1 LAERY
6 LNQRLGRYD
15 GSDEEN
21 SGEGDE
27 EESEGEE
34 EASEE
39 NSGSDGG
46 YTTDRVRRMAE
57 IVERVEANP
66 LRRPRHPRT
75 RATAAPSTSSWNP
88 YTPPAPRTSATPS
101 FRSLPPSNSLSTF
114 RPGLQ
119 GHLSM
124 FDHARDIRGTPAV
137 PNVSSDQEDTVQT
150 FPTTLRS
157 LLSHLCRRTGY
168 EPQPEDTIDELGSIA
183 FESPDKPLEAFVSD
197 LSDFDR
203 RIIERIRVQFSAFI
217 ACDVPPGTELAVQQD
232 MMRTFG
238 YEESPVMLEVCLIM
252 NEASDEVQ
260 QEWERYVE
268 GVKGRQ
274 YVYDAQEGFSE
285 EEEAEEPRFDQ
296 IMDNRPY
303 EVREAEAIS
312 QAMHAR
318 YQLPDL
324 TPRRPSTPPAAEE
337 EEEEEEEPEAQW
349 ESHGHFISPDGQP
362 YTVSRA
368 DAIAFLIAQGQEEE
382 EEEEQ
387 EADQESD
394 ESESHSEIMRRI
406 RQNFDLPSLDSLG
419 HGRAEEVD
427 DDEEEDVDQDSDD
440 STTPSEI
447 MRRIRR
453 NYYLPDLDSVGR
465 VSEQRSTRARQE
477 EEDEEE
483 DSADVEDQEFINE
496 YMRQY
501 SRAEQR
507 PNPSSPSINP
517 YVASGEIDDEIPPPQ
532 HPYRTNHFTSDP
544 QELRRQIERERESLR
559 DFYDE
564 LD

>member
-1 LAERY
+1 
-6 LNQRLGRYD
+6 
-15 GSDEEN
+15 
-21 SGEGDE
+21 
-27 EESEGEE
+27 
-34 EASEE
+34 
-39 NSGSDGG
+39 
-46 YTTDRVRRMAE
+46 
-57 IVERVEANP
+57 
-66 LRRPRHPRT
+66 
-75 RATAAPSTSSWNP
+75 
-88 YTPPAPRTSATPS
+88 
-101 FRSLPPSNSLSTF
+101 
-114 RPGLQ
+114 
-119 GHLSM
+119 M
-124 FDHARDIRGTPAV
+124 FDHASRLRGTPPATTEA
-137 PNVSSDQEDTVQT
+137 SSEASDTPPEADEEIDEPETLQN
-150 FPTTLRS
+150 FPTSLRS
-157 LLSHLCRRTGY
+157 LLSHFCRRTGY
-168 EPQPEDTIDELGSIA
+168 TPRPEDTIDHLGGIA
-183 FESPDKPLEAFVSD
+183 FANSDEPLRASGY
-197 LSDFDR
+197 LSSFDR
-203 RIIERIRVQFSAFI
+203 QIIHRIRIQFSAFI
-217 ACDVPPGTELAVQQD
+217 ACDIPPGNELAEQQHL
-232 MMRTFG
+232 MRSFG
-238 YEESPVMLEVCLIM
+238 YDATPLMLETCLILG
-252 NEASDEVQ
+252 EASDEVQ
-260 QEWERYVE
+260 EEWEAYLKRSMDRGSGFGLGGAPEAVE
-268 GVKGRQ
+268 ERE
-274 YVYDAQEGFSE
+274 D
-285 EEEAEEPRFDQ
+285 EAEVEERPRFDQ
-296 IMDNRPY
+296 IIDNRPY
-303 EVREAEAIS
+303 EVRRAEAIR
-312 QAMHAR
+312 QLMHQR
-318 YQLPDL
+318 YRLPDL

-362 YTVSRA
+362 YAVSRA

-382 EEEEQ
+382 EEAEQ
-387 EADQESD
+387 EADQDSD

-427 DDEEEDVDQDSDD
+427 VGDEDGDQDSDD
-440 STTPSEI
+440 STTHSEI